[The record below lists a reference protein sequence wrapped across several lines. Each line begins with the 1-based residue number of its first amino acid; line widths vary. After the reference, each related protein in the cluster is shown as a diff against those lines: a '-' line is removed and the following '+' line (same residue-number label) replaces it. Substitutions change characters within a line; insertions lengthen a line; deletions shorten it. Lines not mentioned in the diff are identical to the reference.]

1 MAKNA
6 YVTVD
11 ENASS
16 PLPRDRRG
24 DMISGVTHYELDP
37 ATSLHYFGKVR
48 NNQRGTIMLST
59 ITSKYQTT
67 IPKAVRKKLGLSV
80 KDALEWKMEDGRVVV
95 APAKARFLRFK
106 NSVRVGPGSIAEDID
121 AARDQ
126 RLQKFQ

>member
-1 MAKNA
+1 
-6 YVTVD
+6 
-11 ENASS
+11 
-16 PLPRDRRG
+16 
-24 DMISGVTHYELDP
+24 
-37 ATSLHYFGKVR
+37 
-48 NNQRGTIMLST
+48 MLST

-106 NSVRVGPGSIAEDID
+106 NSVRVGPGNIAEDID